1 MENSSDVYN
10 NNKSFYDNW
19 PCRKKMILKIFPNMC
34 GSVLNVGVH
43 EFNKYDGLCFP
54 NKDLYSTIDI
64 MEFNKIY
71 GSKYNHNTID
81 FLNLNDK
88 IKYDNIILFGVLNI
102 PKKKNSTI
110 ENYNLYKN
118 ENKVIVKVNTLL
130 NKNGKVLF
138 GPDIP
143 NSTKENS
150 IIVENFYDECFCNN
164 DTLNKNFKQT
174 LKFIGKGN
182 ILYEY
187 KKII

>member
-1 MENSSDVYN
+1 MKNSSELYN
-10 NNKSFYDNW
+10 KNKSFYDTW
-19 PCRKKMILKIFPNMC
+19 PCRKKMILEIFPNMN

-43 EFNKYDGLCFP
+43 EFNKNDGLCFP
-54 NKDLYSTIDI
+54 NKELYSTIDI
-64 MEFNKIY
+64 VERNKIY

-81 FLNLNDK
+81 FLDLNDK

-102 PKKKNSTI
+102 PKNKNSSI

-118 ENKVIVKVNTLL
+118 EKKVIDKVNTLL
-130 NKNGKVLF
+130 NKNGTVLF
-138 GPDIP
+138 GPDIH

-150 IIVENFYDECFCNN
+150 IITENFYDECLGNN
-164 DTLNKNFKQT
+164 EVLNKNFKQT